1 VGAAADTKLTLLL
14 DTAVEEC
21 VMSDHRV
28 RAQELEAE
36 AVRVE
41 ALMTATDSDEDRAT
55 LREIALHWRELA
67 VLHLRLLPPKR

>member
-1 VGAAADTKLTLLL
+1 
-14 DTAVEEC
+14 
-21 VMSDHRV
+21 MSDHRV

-41 ALMTATDSDEDRAT
+41 ALMAATDSDEDRAT